1 MQKIFRYTG
10 QFQNPLRQNYK
21 HTQTLCEKL
30 DLVKEHVHS
39 LVVFVGDCEFKT
51 DMPENVTYPRGMIDF
66 ILSRQ
71 EVIGSAEEV
80 KYLLDAIESIRLKPG
95 LKTDREHVKHLKEKH
110 TNR

>member
-1 MQKIFRYTG
+1 
-10 QFQNPLRQNYK
+10 
-21 HTQTLCEKL
+21 
-30 DLVKEHVHS
+30 
-39 LVVFVGDCEFKT
+39 
-51 DMPENVTYPRGMIDF
+51 MIDF
-66 ILSRQ
+66 VLSKQ